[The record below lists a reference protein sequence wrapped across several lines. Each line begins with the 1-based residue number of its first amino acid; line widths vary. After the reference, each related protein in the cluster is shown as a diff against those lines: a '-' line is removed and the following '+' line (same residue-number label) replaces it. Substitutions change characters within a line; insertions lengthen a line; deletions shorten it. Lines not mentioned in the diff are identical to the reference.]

1 MITKLKDLKQ
11 HKAELFAELG
21 ICTVKK
27 KQLTKR
33 IDNITN
39 ELVLVVDEIMQ
50 LEQQMN

>member
-1 MITKLKDLKQ
+1 MITKLEDLKR

-21 ICTVKK
+21 ACTVQK
-27 KQLTKR
+27 KQLTRK
-33 IDNITN
+33 IDYITN